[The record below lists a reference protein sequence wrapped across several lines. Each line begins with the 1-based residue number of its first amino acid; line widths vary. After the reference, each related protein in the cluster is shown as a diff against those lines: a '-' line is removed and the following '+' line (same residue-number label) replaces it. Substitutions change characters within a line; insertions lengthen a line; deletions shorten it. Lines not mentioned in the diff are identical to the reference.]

1 MKLFKYPI
9 KLASSCFAICVIA
22 STAAVIAQPKPP
34 QTNSVIKLTPTQLK
48 VLRSL
53 GLKIALPSYVPTN
66 FHADKVIVSAGR
78 ENVDSLRYL
87 IVYQNLSADKCF
99 AIESVSG
106 GIGDLPAGS
115 RSYPIN
121 SPIFGKSTLEQG
133 LYGNAKQPTL
143 LSQWWGEQN
152 GPFYRFVGTG
162 VMPELSN
169 CGNVTPQEAVKV
181 SQSIQYLN

>member
-1 MKLFKYPI
+1 MKSFKYSVNI
-9 KLASSCFAICVIA
+9 ASSCVLACIIA
-22 STAAVIAQPKPP
+22 STAAVIAQPKVS
-34 QTNSVIKLTPTQLK
+34 QTNLGIKLTPTQLK

-53 GLKIALPSYVPTN
+53 GLKVALPSYIPAN
-66 FHADKVIVSAGR
+66 FRADTVLVSAGR

-87 IVYQNLSADKCF
+87 VVYQNLSADKCF
-99 AIESVSG
+99 AIESTSG
-106 GIGDLPAGS
+106 GIGDLPSGS

-121 SPIFGKSTLEQG
+121 SPIFGKSFLELG
-133 LYGNAKQPTL
+133 LYGNAKRPTL

-162 VMPELSN
+162 VVPELSN
-169 CGNVTPQEAVKV
+169 CTNITPQEAVKV